1 MSYQILKVVHAW
13 CMEQRAKSLIASY
26 GFSREYVEALE
37 QVADSI
43 KRLMKFL

>member
-13 CMEQRAKSLIASY
+13 CMEQRAKGLIASH

-37 QVADSI
+37 EVANSI
-43 KRLMKFL
+43 KKLMKFL